1 MTTLK
6 AQEYLKQIEKLDV
19 LIKNKLIEKQHWKEV
34 ALGVTPQMGGER
46 VQSSGN
52 QQKMASAVERMIDLE
67 RELDECVDRLIN
79 TRNDVIATI
88 EQLSPEEYDFLHL
101 VYVQHLTLKEVAEK
115 KNYSYSWSTTFHGR
129 ALERVQRILDKRVL

>member
-1 MTTLK
+1 MK

-19 LIKNKLIEKQHWKEV
+19 LIKNKLIEKQHWKEI
-34 ALGVTPQMGGER
+34 ALGVTPQTGGER

-79 TRNDVIATI
+79 TRNDVIETI

-115 KNYSYSWSTTFHGR
+115 KRYSYSWATTFHGR